1 MFLSGLIA
9 DKQGSYIP
17 AFYVAG
23 SEVLL
28 GALIVTLLFCLK
40 SPLQQTEGKA
50 ELVSLTTAHRRNLGD
65 MKVEFK
71 RTVRLVVE
79 LYQGNSAESLS
90 ILSSDHH
97 TDRQSVEDRTTD
109 V

>member
-9 DKQGSYIP
+9 DKQGSYVP
-17 AFYVAG
+17 AFYIAG

-28 GALIVTLLFCLK
+28 GALIIALLFCLK

-50 ELVSLTTAHRRNLGD
+50 ELVSLTTPHRRNSED
-65 MKVEFK
+65 MEVEFK
-71 RTVRLVVE
+71 TLRLVVE
-79 LYQGNSAESLS
+79 LYQGNPAESLS
-90 ILSSDHH
+90 IVSSDNHID
-97 TDRQSVEDRTTD
+97 TQTVEDRTTD